1 MLQRPARRLLFL
13 AALLTLALP
22 ATASASFVERHA
34 PPPKAQPRIV
44 NGTVVSDN
52 EKYPAQGRL
61 LFDADPGPGQ
71 QVFACGGTLVGS
83 RQFLTAA
90 HCAVDDSET
99 ALPPGNFNVFLGE
112 VDRNL
117 HGDANRHFFADV
129 EVHPAYNAGTHQNDV
144 AMLTLDD
151 PVAFEPA
158 RVVEKDEQELWDPGT
173 LARVIGW
180 GTTSAGG
187 SSSRFLREADVP
199 MVSDATCGSPGS
211 YGSQFDPETMVC
223 AGDPT
228 GTAFPRDTC
237 QGDSGGPL
245 YVPDF
250 GSTPADPIFAT
261 AGVVSWGIGC
271 ANPQFPGIYT
281 RIGEGALNDWTLD
294 LTPRASFDLD
304 HAAVATQPV
313 TLLGTAT
320 HPEGPTYFT
329 TFKWD
334 FDQDGQFD
342 DATGKTLE
350 VTFPAAG
357 QRVIGLEASKP
368 ATAGTPVGDVA
379 RFYGAFDVAA
389 APVIT
394 PPPTGGG
401 GGPSGGGQ
409 ALPPPPV
416 ARLATLKSPKSL
428 KARNGRFNVKVS
440 FDATAPAGTAT
451 LTVLLKGK
459 KIGSARVKIKPGGT
473 STAKVKLTKAGVRKL
488 KKAKKLKVSLRI
500 TVGGKRTTKALTIKR

>member
-1 MLQRPARRLLFL
+1 MLQSPARRLLLL
-13 AALLTLALP
+13 AALLSFALP

-34 PPPKAQPRIV
+34 PPPKASPRIV
-44 NGTVVSDN
+44 NGTEVTDN

-71 QVFACGGTLVGS
+71 SVFACGGTLVGS

-90 HCAVDDSET
+90 HCAVDSTET
-99 ALPPGNFNVFLGE
+99 ALPPQNFNVFLGE

-117 HGDANRHFFADV
+117 HGDANRHFFSAV
-129 EVHPAYNAGTHQNDV
+129 EVHPAYNADTHQNDV
-144 AMLTLDD
+144 AMLTLSE
-151 PVAFEPA
+151 PVAFAPA
-158 RVVEKDEQELWDPGT
+158 RVVEDGEQELWDPGT

-199 MVSDATCGSPGS
+199 MVSDATCGAIGS
-211 YGSQFDPETMVC
+211 YGSDFDPETMVC
-223 AGDPT
+223 AGDPP
-228 GTAFPRDTC
+228 GTALPRDTC

-294 LTPRASFDLD
+294 RTPRASFDLD

-313 TLLGTAT
+313 TLLAAAT

-334 FDQDGQFD
+334 LDEDGQFD
-342 DATGKTLE
+342 DAAGKSHSI
-350 VTFPAAG
+350 TFPAAG
-357 QRVIGLEASKP
+357 QRVVGVEASK
-368 ATAGTPVGDVA
+368 ADGDAA

-389 APVIT
+389 APVVT
-394 PPPTGGG
+394 PPPAGGSTPP
-401 GGPSGGGQ
+401 PSGGGQ
-409 ALPPPPV
+409 TLPPPAV
-416 ARLATLKSPKSL
+416 ARLATFKSPKSL
-428 KARNGRFNVKVS
+428 KARKGRFKVKVS

-459 KIGSARVKIKPGGT
+459 KIGSARVKVKPGGT
-473 STAKVKLTKAGVRKL
+473 STAKVKLTKKGLRKL
-488 KKAKKLKVSLRI
+488 KKSKKLKVTLRI
-500 TVGGKRTTKALTIKR
+500 TVGGKAITKALTIKR